1 MHTLTFKGFYSS
13 GLGEQVLIVGH
24 HLCIK
29 NVQELGTTQGQPS
42 LVWLSHDSVQN
53 IGCFTSMHYLFYV
66 PCSFVLSLP
75 PYTCE
80 YSSLSSAAIPLA
92 SFWRVSPTIWHW
104 MVVVANVLASKSSRR
119 RGCSEAERGRK
130 VAGVLT
136 RALRQKTRHN
146 IWKRAEFA
154 AKIHFYVLY
163 S

>member
-29 NVQELGTTQGQPS
+29 NVQELGTTQDQGN
-42 LVWLSHDSVQN
+42 H
-53 IGCFTSMHYLFYV
+53 HLFGFLMILCKASTV
-66 PCSFVLSLP
+66 LLPCT
-75 PYTCE
+75 TCE

-119 RGCSEAERGRK
+119 RGCSEAAEETFICKNFQSQIITFHCKSTYRQITDFNITDSTCS
-130 VAGVLT
+130 VAT
-136 RALRQKTRHN
+136 
-146 IWKRAEFA
+146 
-154 AKIHFYVLY
+154 LY
-163 S
+163 SKA